1 MTLSKE
7 HLAWALCSMMNGV
20 KEHEI
25 HEITGLPQDAC
36 KAIWSVY
43 RQAKKE
49 AIDRFITDPEDCYL

>member
-7 HLAWALCSMMNGV
+7 HLAWALCSMMDGV

-43 RQAKKE
+43 TQSLQIPAQRPPKE
-49 AIDRFITDPEDCYL
+49 SD

>member
-7 HLAWALCSMMNGV
+7 HLAWALCSMMDGA

-43 RQAKKE
+43 RQALQVPAQRPPKE
-49 AIDRFITDPEDCYL
+49 SD